1 MEDFQYVDI
10 FATKGIEYLVVIA
23 FLFTLIIFWR
33 FLNKGA
39 KGVSEV
45 NISEK
50 VKTTLIDWFYL
61 ADNFFYHQGHSW
73 AVPESSEI
81 VRVGI
86 DDFAQKLLGR
96 PGKIE
101 LPKLGENVRQG
112 ERGWRFKYNGKSIN
126 VLSPVNGK
134 VVAVNQDILKNP
146 ALLNENPYTKGWLLK
161 VKPTKFKTDQKNLL
175 SGVLAH
181 AWMENTVNLISQ
193 RMTGNLG
200 VVLQDGGLPI
210 SGFVKEISPEKWDR
224 IAKEFLL
231 TEEMN

>member
-10 FATKGIEYLVVIA
+10 FATKGIEYLLVIA
-23 FLFTLIIFWR
+23 FLVTLVIFWR

-39 KGVSEV
+39 KGASEA
-45 NISEK
+45 NLSEK

-73 AVPESSEI
+73 AVPESNEV
-81 VRVGI
+81 VRVGV
-86 DDFAQKLLGR
+86 DDFAQKLLGK
-96 PGKIE
+96 PGRIE
-101 LPKLGENVRQG
+101 LPKLGTTVRQG
-112 ERGWRFKYNGKSIN
+112 ESGWRFRFNGKSITI
-126 VLSPVNGK
+126 LSPVNGK
-134 VVAVNQDILKNP
+134 VVAVNEDIVNNP
-146 ALLNENPYTKGWLLK
+146 ALINENPYTKGWLFK

-181 AWMENTVNLISQ
+181 AWMENTVNEISR

-210 SGFVKEISPEKWDR
+210 SGFVKEISSQEWDR